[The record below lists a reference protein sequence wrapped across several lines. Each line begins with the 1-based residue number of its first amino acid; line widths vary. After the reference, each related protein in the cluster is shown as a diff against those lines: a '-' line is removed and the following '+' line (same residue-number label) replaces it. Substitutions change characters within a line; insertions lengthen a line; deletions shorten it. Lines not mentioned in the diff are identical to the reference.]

1 MRGRVGSPRAYGI
14 VRVDIAP
21 SRADG
26 YVGEIRALA
35 ADRQWDLRAVYVE
48 PSDAWFPLLVSSL
61 GVPGTGL
68 VVVPSSLH
76 LGGWMDVVRQ
86 SVDVWTLYPRL
97 RWPRRTLGCREGGRA
112 RGRGRAE

>member
-1 MRGRVGSPRAYGI
+1 MNPRAYGI
-14 VRVDIAP
+14 VRLDIAR
-21 SRADG
+21 SSADG
-26 YVGEIRALA
+26 YVADIRAMA
-35 ADRQWDLRAVYVE
+35 VDRQWDLRAVFVE

-61 GVPGTGL
+61 GLSGTGL

-97 RWPRRTLGCREGGRA
+97 CWPRRTLGCHEGGHA
-112 RGRGRAE
+112 DERGRTDSRLP